1 MLLVRLA
8 DKTNVI
14 SDFFIMR
21 KFRRQGIGKQ
31 VAHRLFE
38 KHKGVWEVK
47 QTNEN
52 TPAYAFWKKVISE
65 VAKESFYQE
74 EILEGDL
81 WDGAV
86 LVFQYN
92 NKKTLDASLI
102 EEENTVHFFIS

>member
-1 MLLVRLA
+1 
-8 DKTNVI
+8 
-14 SDFFIMR
+14 MR

-92 NKKTLDASLI
+92 NKKNI
-102 EEENTVHFFIS
+102 RRFINRRGKYGTFLYFIRTNQSFLFIYDRVY